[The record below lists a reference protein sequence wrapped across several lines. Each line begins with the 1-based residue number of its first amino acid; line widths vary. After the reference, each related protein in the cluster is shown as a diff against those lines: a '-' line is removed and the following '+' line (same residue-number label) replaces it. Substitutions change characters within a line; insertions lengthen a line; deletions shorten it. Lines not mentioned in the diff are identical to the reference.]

1 MTSMYLVCYV
11 PSVFYCTLSLCVKP
25 LTTAGLLCARQAVA
39 DLYSS
44 LGEEV
49 SPEVS
54 VSPTACKTG
63 GHWLLSND

>member
-1 MTSMYLVCYV
+1 MYLLCSTVHSVCV
-11 PSVFYCTLSLCVKP
+11 LKP

-54 VSPTACKTG
+54 VSPTAYKTG
-63 GHWLLSND
+63 GHWLLSSD